1 MLGYLYFKKTNMI
14 PFDIKLNVFA
24 LVLMILI
31 KPITVRRQVET
42 DSIFPSKTSFL
53 GQDLFRHRRS
63 HLSSFLPVHLPLE
76 DHLCLTAGSCSHP
89 NTAVLGKL

>member
-1 MLGYLYFKKTNMI
+1 MI

-31 KPITVRRQVET
+31 KPVTVRRQVET
-42 DSIFPSKTSFL
+42 DSIFPSKMSFL

-63 HLSSFLPVHLPLE
+63 HLSSYLTVHLPLE
-76 DHLCLTAGSCSHP
+76 DSFIPDSR
-89 NTAVLGKL
+89 